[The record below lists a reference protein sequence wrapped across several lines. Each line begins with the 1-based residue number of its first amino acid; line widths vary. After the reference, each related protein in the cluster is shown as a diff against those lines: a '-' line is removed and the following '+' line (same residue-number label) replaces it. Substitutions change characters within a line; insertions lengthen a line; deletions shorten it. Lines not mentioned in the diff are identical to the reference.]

1 LKSNVFILFT
11 NYIMFESALHLY
23 FGPLGKQYC
32 VYFLLLTI
40 FYLIVLTIFL
50 HLEIYYLYKN
60 YSKLQMKDMITGFV
74 LTSNIFLTYFVNR
87 LLYTM
92 CNKSLI

>member
-1 LKSNVFILFT
+1 
-11 NYIMFESALHLY
+11 MFESALHLY

>member
-1 LKSNVFILFT
+1 
-11 NYIMFESALHLY
+11 MFESALHLY

-40 FYLIVLTIFL
+40 FYLIVLSIFL

-60 YSKLQMKDMITGFV
+60 FSKLQMKDMITGFV

>member
-1 LKSNVFILFT
+1 
-11 NYIMFESALHLY
+11 MFESALHLY

-40 FYLIVLTIFL
+40 FYLIVLSIFL

-60 YSKLQMKDMITGFV
+60 FSKLQTKDMITGFV

>member
-40 FYLIVLTIFL
+40 FYLIVLSIFL

-60 YSKLQMKDMITGFV
+60 FSKLQTKDMITGFV